1 MRRAWPGLGPSARWT
16 QPLPNRVI
24 VGRKCCPRC
33 GHWRPVSDFRERL
46 RKGGKYA
53 LDSYCEAC
61 SRARSREQ
69 YARLTPKQYALKRE
83 RDRSA
88 NRFYRDRLAR
98 EAGGPGLP
106 IGVGELP
113 NSKQRI
119 LLPREPLLA
128 EMESYLLRQRANGH
142 PDFSWEQLAFEVGC
156 PQREIYRIRT
166 GESKRVSSKVAD
178 RIAMGIGV
186 PLSMIYRDQL

>member
-1 MRRAWPGLGPSARWT
+1 ML
-16 QPLPNRVI
+16 
-24 VGRKCCPRC
+24 
-33 GHWRPVSDFRERL
+33 E
-46 RKGGKYA
+46 
-53 LDSYCEAC
+53 SYCEAC
-61 SRARSREQ
+61 TRARSREQ
-69 YARLTPKQYALKRE
+69 YRQLTPKQYRRKRA